1 MPESVHQMAIEILEK
16 THDGYDLYQTRASV
30 ERLGRNGD
38 GWQLALI
45 QSAVNGWL
53 THKGQTLFATLHRQV
68 CSGDYCYPLN
78 EFMRRFCPEL
88 S

>member
-1 MPESVHQMAIEILEK
+1 MAIEILEK
-16 THDGYDLYQTRASV
+16 THDGYDLYQTRASI

>member
-1 MPESVHQMAIEILEK
+1 V
-16 THDGYDLYQTRASV
+16 
-30 ERLGRNGD
+30 
-38 GWQLALI
+38 
-45 QSAVNGWL
+45 QSAVNDWL
-53 THKGQTLFATLHRQV
+53 TANGKLLFAALHRQV